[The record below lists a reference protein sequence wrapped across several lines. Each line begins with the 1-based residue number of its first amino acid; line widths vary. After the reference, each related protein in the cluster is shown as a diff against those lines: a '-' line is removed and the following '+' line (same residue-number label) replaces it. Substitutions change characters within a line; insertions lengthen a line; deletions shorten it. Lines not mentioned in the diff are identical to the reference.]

1 MVTYWIST
9 YYVLYLVPTIISL
22 FLILLLHDT
31 VTRIHQ
37 DHLGNSFHLIIR
49 VLVYGFWAILNEVCC
64 CFDAKWWTLQ
74 LSFTKCLIKRIC
86 IVWVFC
92 LFKLNRLKNRI
103 LRMYAIKRIW
113 SKSNFFRIRFQKVAT
128 YPAIKK
134 MPISFLALNLPT
146 CFDVSE
152 LVNYI

>member
-1 MVTYWIST
+1 MTYWIST
-9 YYVLYLVPTIISL
+9 YYVLHLVPTIISL

-128 YPAIKK
+128 YPTIKK
-134 MPISFLALNLPT
+134 MTISFLALKLPT